1 MFVAACFTIAKGWKH
16 LKCLSADE
24 LRNKMCSVHT
34 MECYSHL
41 KRKEVLTRATM
52 WTNLADI
59 MLSEIRQSAKD
70 KYCVI
75 PVI

>member
-1 MFVAACFTIAKGWKH
+1 
-16 LKCLSADE
+16 
-24 LRNKMCSVHT
+24 

-41 KRKEVLTRATM
+41 KSKEVLTHATM
-52 WTNLADI
+52 WMNLVDI